1 MMERNLVGWYE
12 STWKKQLQT
21 IIKRHLH
28 RACCQGLFK
37 TLKRFYM

>member
-12 STWKKQLQT
+12 PTEKKLLQT

-28 RACCQGLFK
+28 RACYQGLFK
-37 TLKRFYM
+37 ILKRFYM